1 MWSWLLSHSLLGVVA
16 RVVALDTTREPTPP
30 HRKTIAESK
39 LRIQQAPRK
48 LNIKIRRMDYA
59 VSA

>member
-1 MWSWLLSHSLLGVVA
+1 MLLSHSLLGIVA
-16 RVVALDTTREPTPP
+16 CVVALDTMREPTTP

-39 LRIQQAPRK
+39 FRIKQAPRK
-48 LNIKIRRMDYA
+48 LNIKIIRMDYA